1 MLDQSMEFPF
11 EAPTP
16 SHEETHEEEVIA
28 TSQETQLDDVIERI
42 RRLNLEEN
50 EAPPAD
56 QLGPSRK
63 ILKWAIK
70 TLGSVHPYEVRKVGT
85 RISTI

>member
-1 MLDQSMEFPF
+1 M
-11 EAPTP
+11 
-16 SHEETHEEEVIA
+16 
-28 TSQETQLDDVIERI
+28 
-42 RRLNLEEN
+42 NLEEN

-70 TLGSVHPYEVRKVGT
+70 TLESVHSGEVGKTGT
-85 RISTI
+85 GNSTRQEDGGETNNSGDDMDVSFDC